1 MRPQSTVEER
11 IGRNAGAV
19 LLGETRRAFF
29 IDRVHRLE
37 LSRMA
42 GTASLGIHARYRTRI
57 LARCTHMLGEAGV
70 AARARN
76 FLVSTGLVEAADVA
90 VAGHASLRVNFFRS
104 RVNGGSKRHRHCK
117 CYAGLNEIVFCHLV
131 SPYRDFSCL
140 VWNRNALG
148 DASACKSRLTDFLTE
163 KNTVNS
169 ASFFPN

>member
-1 MRPQSTVEER
+1 
-11 IGRNAGAV
+11 
-19 LLGETRRAFF
+19 
-29 IDRVHRLE
+29 
-37 LSRMA
+37 
-42 GTASLGIHARYRTRI
+42 
-57 LARCTHMLGEAGV
+57 MLGEAGV

-148 DASACKSRLTDFLTE
+148 VASACKSRLTDFLTE